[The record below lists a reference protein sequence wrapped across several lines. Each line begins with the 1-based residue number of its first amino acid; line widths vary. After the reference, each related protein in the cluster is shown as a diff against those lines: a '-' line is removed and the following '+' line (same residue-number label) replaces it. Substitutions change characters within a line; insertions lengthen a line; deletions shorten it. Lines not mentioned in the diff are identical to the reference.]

1 MSVERVR
8 RFVTDGVIL
17 LLGRIHF
24 LEGQFV
30 HAVTSMN
37 SKQAVVILSCRIA
50 FPMPPISLPCGNA
63 FLFFKEER
71 IVHIQFE
78 YGYAVTSVCCLQSGD
93 GVGSGF
99 GVFVV
104 IEDVFI
110 PVTNSCIDS
119 IFLDAD
125 EV

>member
-1 MSVERVR
+1 MSLECVR
-8 RFVTDGVIL
+8 RFIADGVIL
-17 LLGRIHF
+17 FLRRINF
-24 LEGQFV
+24 FEGQFV

>member
-1 MSVERVR
+1 
-8 RFVTDGVIL
+8 
-17 LLGRIHF
+17 
-24 LEGQFV
+24 
-30 HAVTSMN
+30 MN